1 MLLLVCLSFFLR
13 ISLSATI
20 TTTVASADARKL
32 VFSANA
38 GVLQVFLNDFASRF
52 DDYTSYMNSAKIP
65 FPGSLVQFYMNVE
78 QASTD
83 QAAVTSMLVNDF
95 PMSEFK
101 TYISVFPWYSSLLSA
116 GGDSTIYLTEDLVS
130 KTVAVD
136 EESNRFNLRV
146 VSATTSASATLATSS
161 SAASSKSS
169 SSSFSSSSVFAGSTA
184 GGSKLIVPG
193 LGLLLLGI
201 LI

>member
-13 ISLSATI
+13 ICLSATI
-20 TTTVASADARKL
+20 TTTVASADAQNL

-52 DDYTSYMNSAKIP
+52 DDYTSYMNSAGIP

-78 QASTD
+78 QASTN
-83 QAAVTSMLVNDF
+83 QAAVTSMLVSDF

-116 GGDSTIYLTEDLVS
+116 GGESTIYVTEDVVS
-130 KTVAVD
+130 KTVAVY
-136 EESNRFNLRV
+136 EESNRFDLKV
-146 VSATTSASATLATSS
+146 VSATSAVSS
-161 SAASSKSS
+161 PASSMSS
-169 SSSFSSSSVFAGSTA
+169 SSSSSSALSANST
-184 GGSKLIVPG
+184 GGAAKLIVPG
-193 LGLLLLGI
+193 FGLILLGI

>member
-13 ISLSATI
+13 ICLSATI
-20 TTTVASADARKL
+20 TTTVASADAQNL

-52 DDYTSYMNSAKIP
+52 DDYTSYMNSAGIP

-78 QASTD
+78 QASTN
-83 QAAVTSMLVNDF
+83 QAAVTSMLVSDF

-116 GGDSTIYLTEDLVS
+116 GGESTIYVTEDVVS
-130 KTVAVD
+130 KTVAVY
-136 EESNRFNLRV
+136 EESNRFDLKV
-146 VSATTSASATLATSS
+146 VSATSAVSS
-161 SAASSKSS
+161 LASSMSS
-169 SSSFSSSSVFAGSTA
+169 SSSSSSALSANST
-184 GGSKLIVPG
+184 GGAAKLIVPG
-193 LGLLLLGI
+193 FGLILLGI

>member
-1 MLLLVCLSFFLR
+1 MERVWHAESETSGAPADYLSPN
-13 ISLSATI
+13 
-20 TTTVASADARKL
+20 L

-52 DDYTSYMNSAKIP
+52 DDYTSYMNSAGIP

-78 QASTD
+78 QASTN
-83 QAAVTSMLVNDF
+83 QAAVTSMLVSDF

-116 GGDSTIYLTEDLVS
+116 GGESTIYVTEDVVS
-130 KTVAVD
+130 KTVAVY
-136 EESNRFNLRV
+136 EESNRFDLKV
-146 VSATTSASATLATSS
+146 VSATSAVSS
-161 SAASSKSS
+161 LASSMSS
-169 SSSFSSSSVFAGSTA
+169 SSSSSSALSANST
-184 GGSKLIVPG
+184 GGAAKLIVPG
-193 LGLLLLGI
+193 FGLILLGI

>member
-13 ISLSATI
+13 ICLSATI
-20 TTTVASADARKL
+20 TTTVASADAQNL

-52 DDYTSYMNSAKIP
+52 DDYTSYMNSAGIP

-78 QASTD
+78 QASTN
-83 QAAVTSMLVNDF
+83 QAAVTSMLVSDF

-116 GGDSTIYLTEDLVS
+116 GGESTIYVTEDVVS
-130 KTVAVD
+130 KTVAVY
-136 EESNRFNLRV
+136 EESNRFDLKV
-146 VSATTSASATLATSS
+146 VSTTSAVSS
-161 SAASSKSS
+161 PASSMSS
-169 SSSFSSSSVFAGSTA
+169 SSSSSSALSANST
-184 GGSKLIVPG
+184 GGAAKLIVPG
-193 LGLLLLGI
+193 FGLILLGI